1 MISIL
6 DGKTGGFFMKTKI
19 RNRVVSLL
27 IAALMLWG
35 FASQAAA
42 LSETVVVPFNV
53 GQIGYNAFYKDG
65 SSIKIICEPDS
76 FAEQF
81 AQQNGLDYE
90 LTEGGEEVVIEDESF
105 EPGEPQ
111 MAKASTRGGVPLI
124 SLASVGVVSGV
135 IIMAIIAIIIAK
147 NNRKN
152 PKA

>member
-1 MISIL
+1 MPDNDFNIRRQNRRAFYENKNQKSGSVIIDCSI
-6 DGKTGGFFMKTKI
+6 
-19 RNRVVSLL
+19 N
-27 IAALMLWG
+27 ALG

-65 SSIKIICEPDS
+65 SSIKIICELDS

-90 LTEGGEEVVIEDESF
+90 LTERGEEVVIEDESF

-111 MAKASTRGGVPLI
+111 MARASTRGGVPLT

-135 IIMAIIAIIIAK
+135 IIMAVIAIIIAK
-147 NNRKN
+147 NNSVT
-152 PKA
+152 

>member
-1 MISIL
+1 
-6 DGKTGGFFMKTKI
+6 MKTKI

-105 EPGEPQ
+105 EPGEP
-111 MAKASTRGGVPLI
+111 
-124 SLASVGVVSGV
+124 
-135 IIMAIIAIIIAK
+135 
-147 NNRKN
+147 
-152 PKA
+152 

>member
-19 RNRVVSLL
+19 RNRVVLLL

-81 AQQNGLDYE
+81 VQQNGLDYG